1 MYEPENENEISE
13 QTNETVS
20 SGEYRYG
27 GGFEK
32 ESIYSDAHYT
42 SADDN
47 TVPPRYYT
55 PPEPKRPV
63 KKEKS
68 GKGGKL
74 IGLIALCLVC
84 AILGGVVGAGS
95 MSGRL
100 SERVESL
107 EKARNELVL
116 AQAARDAAESEG
128 TVATPV
134 SSGAALT
141 AAQLYDQA
149 CKQVVGVTTEVTYT
163 NFFGMNSSS
172 AVSGT
177 GFIVSSD
184 GYILTNYHVIELAA
198 QNNKDV
204 NVILHDGTRYVASIV
219 GYSCVIDAE
228 RHGEIVRA
236 SSAFGEAA
244 AAQTPNGQ
252 ALAERVN
259 ARLRLM
265 QAGEKGTVFLIDL
278 TNYHEI
284 AEHLEEANPGG
295 FLRAVTDSILADFR
309 GEDILGQVSESL
321 FVLFICG
328 HTSLDIIE
336 RRAQRIIELV
346 HRVSIQGFED
356 ICVSVGVAATG
367 TQGVRYRT
375 LYSRAAS
382 ALDTAKTHGE
392 NNYRVY
398 FEEEKI

>member
-1 MYEPENENEISE
+1 MPGQGTGRKALRIPSEKFSRVLFSGVGTPLDAALKRGAGVRLVEERARALDMMLEKTSATLFSFDLEEDTLYFLQVSLDGKREERKIRNFHAVLDMAVRGKEPEGRRFAEAFREAIRGPREDVVEFYGCIFTKEPHWNR
-13 QTNETVS
+13 VV
-20 SGEYRYG
+20 YR
-27 GGFEK
+27 
-32 ESIYSDAHYT
+32 S
-42 SADDN
+42 
-47 TVPPRYYT
+47 VPAP
-55 PPEPKRPV
+55 
-63 KKEKS
+63 
-68 GKGGKL
+68 
-74 IGLIALCLVC
+74 
-84 AILGGVVGAGS
+84 
-95 MSGRL
+95 
-100 SERVESL
+100 
-107 EKARNELVL
+107 
-116 AQAARDAAESEG
+116 
-128 TVATPV
+128 
-134 SSGAALT
+134 
-141 AAQLYDQA
+141 
-149 CKQVVGVTTEVTYT
+149 
-163 NFFGMNSSS
+163 
-172 AVSGT
+172 
-177 GFIVSSD
+177 D
-184 GYILTNYHVIELAA
+184 GI
-198 QNNKDV
+198 
-204 NVILHDGTRYVASIV
+204 VASIV